1 METPSVR
8 VLVVGDSGVGKTAL
22 LRSICRSHSPG
33 GSSSDRP
40 TTLWTTG
47 CDVHVLLTPLGASG
61 REVFVEFLDVGGH
74 RKYELSRGAFY
85 QDVHGVIFVHDLS
98 NAKSGEHLRN
108 WSRELANRQRLK
120 GCVVPSMGKEHDF
133 PTLHNLPKL
142 VIGNKK
148 DLLPRNYRPK
158 TPGPMG
164 FAEFRAVASIESSA
178 EPLSMEPSAAFD
190 TFLQQTVT
198 FADRGDGGNSYN
210 SYSSG
215 NMGLRQTA
223 SRAVDADDGRTGS
236 SLSAGLSSFA
246 AALPPLSTGS
256 SSARSR
262 WW

>member
-22 LRSICRSHSPG
+22 LRAICRLYSPT
-33 GSSSDRP
+33 P
-40 TTLWTTG
+40 TDNDKPSTLWTTG
-47 CDVHVLLTPLGASG
+47 CDVHVLLTSLGPAG

-85 QDVHGVIFVHDLS
+85 HDVHGVMFVHDLS

-108 WSRELANRQRLK
+108 WSRELSNMQRLK
-120 GCVVPSMGKEHDF
+120 GCVVPSTGKTRDF
-133 PTLHNLPKL
+133 STLHELPKL

-158 TPGPMG
+158 ATGPTG
-164 FAEFRAVASIESSA
+164 SPEFRTVACIESSA
-178 EPLSMEPSAAFD
+178 EPLSMEPNGAFD
-190 TFLQQTVT
+190 TFLQLTVA
-198 FADRGDGGNSYN
+198 FANRGEGGGNYNSYN
-210 SYSSG
+210 SS
-215 NMGLRQTA
+215 MGLRQTN
-223 SRAVDADDGRTGS
+223 RAGDGEDGRAGS
-236 SLSAGLSSFA
+236 GLSAGLSSLA

-256 SSARSR
+256 GSARSR

>member
-22 LRSICRSHSPG
+22 LRSICRS
-33 GSSSDRP
+33 SSGVDKPS
-40 TTLWTTG
+40 TLWTTG
-47 CDVHVLLTPLGASG
+47 CDVHVLLRPLGPAG

-85 QDVHGVIFVHDLS
+85 HDVHGVVFVHDLS

-108 WSRELANRQRLK
+108 WSREISNMQRRK
-120 GCVVPSMGKEHDF
+120 GCVVPSTGKEHAY
-133 PTLHNLPKL
+133 PTLQTLPKL

-148 DLLPRNYRPK
+148 DLLPRHYRPS
-158 TPGPMG
+158 TTGPMG
-164 FAEFRAVASIESSA
+164 LSEFRTVSCIESSS

-198 FADRGDGGNSYN
+198 FANRGDGRS
-210 SYSSG
+210 SYSHNGGS
-215 NMGLRQTA
+215 MGLRQTA
-223 SRAVDADDGRTGS
+223 TRTVDADEARAGS
-236 SLSAGLSSFA
+236 GLSAGLSSFT

-256 SSARSR
+256 GSARSR